1 MTITHERNCDNCI
14 HFRWYYDLCK
24 KFGIEVD
31 GREVHD
37 CFEEKTNERRQSSME
52 KFNHEVP
59 TLSTPCRYC
68 ANHPSNGGNGICH
81 CTLGTLEVR

>member
-31 GREVHD
+31 GDFMIDFAKNICSLYAESFLFTIAVWIAV
-37 CFEEKTNERRQSSME
+37 CF
-52 KFNHEVP
+52 V
-59 TLSTPCRYC
+59 C
-68 ANHPSNGGNGICH
+68 GW
-81 CTLGTLEVR
+81 LGVDD